1 MGIYDKYRAQGY
13 SDDQIFRALSEEDPS
28 VQKFLADGYTPSQIV
43 RAHEEENAPP
53 PPHVDQNS
61 GWAGDTWTDLK
72 RGALNIPG
80 AAAALVEL
88 PYTLATGDRP
98 LTRAGDWVGEKTGLH
113 PGKKAEGLRRE
124 YSTERQA
131 SDTEANAQWQERDWA
146 DQTLEQ
152 WGNNAYSLATHPRS
166 TSGHVA
172 ESVPSIATGG
182 LLGAAAKRIGEK
194 AAVGL
199 AEGTPGYLERVV
211 GEKWV
216 NPSAAGIGEGGVAAG
231 DQLAEYDPDRPNQQR
246 AAWAALG
253 TGATTAIVG
262 AGGARISGALGHNDI
277 DVLMMGGGRAALR
290 EESGLGLKAKVGRGL
305 SSMGL
310 GATEEVL
317 QTGPEK
323 VLSNYANDYSLGAGT
338 GQAMAEAGM
347 AGGVMGAGGALA
359 GHRES
364 EDAVAQRQE
373 SMRQEAVAQEEAA
386 RQQEEVAQAAAQE
399 AAQRATLREHI
410 RVQNPF
416 DDEFRT
422 QFAEREKT
430 RFSYEKEQYAE
441 AEKAAADAYSE
452 YTKLGSGNEALGLKD
467 YMKNVKAHLPK
478 PTPVRDAGIA
488 YNEHIDQ
495 LTDAT
500 IASTPVGA
508 TRSMFGGEVRPPVS
522 EGQSQ
527 TDNTPGLAPPGTP
540 LATPQTE
547 LFSPNQPAAPAAPK
561 PIEATLETPA
571 EAGARV
577 NAPVPLGGL
586 GFAGLTLASR
596 KGIETL
602 VAERDFPAAIEAMRQ
617 HLDTSKT
624 AEGRDRLSKVQKRNV
639 EKLIEVL
646 TKADES
652 NKLIVERDRQVTV
665 AETQHKAQTADQEKA
680 RKNAELRARQDEGL
694 AALGALRG
702 TSHEV
707 DAAYAKLTADKK
719 AGEEAALREKQDQE
733 DALQRSMMLPETQ
746 ALIFGGVGPARDMSV
761 AESTPSILK
770 VTSKQGKIFTAKD
783 NITKAAAQPVV
794 KPALKSKVE
803 EKVAPAPVKKE
814 TVSARLQRKEA
825 ERVAKEKAVKKAA
838 KEAQAEKKTAEKKEP
853 KKAPVPEGRTVAGEE
868 ETNEVKQRAREER
881 EAKKERAARAAK
893 NGRPVVEV
901 PEEDTG
907 KAVGVDA
914 RNNEVRVDE
923 INTNTGDE
931 DTQYA
936 EPTSVE
942 NPHTK
947 KSLDNFLAGLFRS
960 SERLNRVVVVYATQ
974 AEAVTAN
981 PGIKLSQAKG
991 RIGGFTSA
999 DGKVGLIA
1007 EHISQ
1012 GRTALGITLHEI
1024 GVHLGMEKLVGKAN
1038 MKWLQDRVIAWSKLN
1053 DGSKE
1058 NLAAIAAVRQ
1068 AEASSSTN
1076 KGEELIAYMTD
1087 ELVTNYNVDPQAFG
1101 ASNIHQ
1107 WFRRMFAGMKIALR
1121 KLGFKRTDFS
1131 GQDLVNLA
1139 YGAAELEMSDSA
1151 GWHGTAAEFR
1161 KFNHAYMG
1169 AGEGAQAYGW
1179 GTYLAQRVGIAKDY
1193 WKQDVARKS
1202 PNLNLTRE
1210 YYEGIV
1216 SEKKKS
1222 LARLASNMRNYESR
1236 KSSVDGVEQ
1245 NRKLDSEFSGFGG
1258 YLSRMREMAS
1268 EDTADIQRAEEDMD
1282 NTDFTVKAP
1291 KGSLMHVAA
1300 NVQPD
1305 EMLDWDKPLSE
1316 QSEKVREGWDK
1327 AYEDHL
1333 SAKFNKGEGMKGE
1346 ALYKHLQAVLGSG
1359 EAASKYLD
1367 SIGIKGIKFLDQ
1379 PSRGGMQALLSKRLA
1394 DLEAERKK
1402 YLARYTEEVAEARRE
1417 HEERT
1422 ERARK
1427 RNAGIPA
1434 GSRITAR
1441 EVPVFSEPS
1450 TYNSI
1455 RVSGINDQMADT
1467 QRQIS
1472 EISEKTSNLVI
1483 FNDKNLVRVKTHPGA
1498 DRESIQFS
1506 QLPMTVSPTSPSRG
1520 VWEKAGAAFDSF
1532 FRDPMAALGSHNL
1545 GWLSLDHLVEVAR
1558 GTNDKLAEYRAVSRA
1573 MQSMS
1578 KEWVVK
1584 AAKIDAEW
1592 GKLDGKPGSMADKL
1606 HDVMRL
1612 STRAKFDPTLNVAP
1626 VNAEETRVA
1635 SMFSKLSPEAVKVF
1649 KAARDHYAA
1658 VRVER
1663 QDIASSI
1670 LTSAHRLIIASAK
1683 KSGDAKRIAK
1693 AEGDLARQLSN
1704 LDKKYRETK
1713 GPYFPLMRIGGWYAT
1728 GMSKTLA
1735 DLERI
1740 EDPSAAEEK
1749 KISELRKDE
1758 AHYTVSAY
1766 SSKSKAE
1773 AAVKELSAKYAVT
1786 RFNMAEEK
1794 NYSSR
1799 VLAAAGMQDVEKY
1812 LDAFDKGVADEI
1824 RTMMAELYYEALP
1837 EHHTLKQEMKREG
1850 VHGEEKD
1857 MRRVF
1862 ARSALSSAH
1871 YLSRLKYTDQLK
1883 SAMFAIAEEGKKGP
1897 DARKYYNEIVM
1908 RSRQDM
1914 EETNAPWADKLAA
1927 VSYLAHLGV
1936 NPAFILTNATQ
1947 VAMITT
1953 PWLAARTSTAKATAA
1968 LMKAYGTSVSLIWS
1982 SYDEQGW
1989 RAELNWEGKV
1999 PAGVASMLNTLLK
2012 RNLLD
2017 ITIEHDL
2024 GAIAELKSHALGDK
2038 LKMANLPVHITELAN
2053 RSVTAIAAY
2062 NLAINELKMNQAQAE
2077 EFASTAVSATQLD
2090 YSALNAPR
2098 HMRRVLGSAPA
2109 AKIVMQFRKYQQG
2122 MLWLIG
2128 RSIYV
2133 GLKGATPKE
2142 RSEARKTLFGLFTTT
2157 GIMAGTLGMP
2167 MVGSAL
2173 WIASALASF
2182 GGPDDEPEDYRVS
2195 YQNWLA
2201 ELVGV
2206 KAATAITK
2214 GLPAALWGMD
2224 LEKRLGQGDIAS
2236 PLPFMRH
2243 GKSTEEKTGY
2253 GLLAAAGAPVGTL
2266 VDMVNG
2272 VQLMGQGEWHKGLE
2286 KFVPAKGIQN
2296 LIRAHRFEL
2305 DGMTDK
2311 RGNTI
2316 LPPDEF
2322 DMADIGLKVA
2332 GFATTKESQYY
2343 EGTQA
2348 IQEAKAAATD
2358 VRSRLL
2364 DKFAQARLTGEDTGD
2379 IMDAINDFNDRH
2391 PEKGVRIDASSRM
2404 KSVQAHKMAARQRS
2418 ESGISMSKQNRAFAS
2433 RADFA
2438 QEE

>member
-1 MGIYDKYRAQGY
+1 MGIYEKLSAKGY
-13 SDDQIFRALSEEDPS
+13 SDDEISAVLSELNPS
-28 VQKFLADGYTPSQIV
+28 FGRLATKGYSPAEISKV
-43 RAHEEENAPP
+43 EEEINAPP
-53 PPHVDQNS
+53 PPHIEQNS
-61 GWAGDTWTDLK
+61 GWGGDTWTDLK

-80 AAAALVEL
+80 GLAALVEL

-98 LTRAGDWVGEKTGLH
+98 LTRAGNWVGDVTGLH
-113 PGKKAEGLRRE
+113 PGKKAEGLRQE
-124 YSTERQA
+124 YSPERQA
-131 SDTEANAQWQERDWA
+131 SDTEANAQWQERDLT

-152 WGNNAYSLATHPRS
+152 WGNNAYSLVTHPRS
-166 TSGHVA
+166 TLGHVA
-172 ESVPSIATGG
+172 GSAPALVGGG
-182 LLGAAAKRIGEK
+182 LLGAAAKKLGEK
-194 AAVGL
+194 VAVGV
-199 AEGTPGYLERVV
+199 AEGVAGPTVPAVPGYLERVV

-216 NPSAAGIGEGGVAAG
+216 NPAAAGIGEGGVAAG
-231 DQLAEYDPDRPNQQR
+231 DQLSEYDPDRPNQQR

-253 TGATTAIVG
+253 TGATTAIIG

-277 DVLMMGGGRAALR
+277 DILAMGGGRAARR
-290 EESGLGLKAKVGRGL
+290 EGSGLGLVARAGRGL

-323 VLSNYANDYSLGAGT
+323 VLSNYANDKPLGAGT
-338 GQAMAEAGM
+338 GQAMAEAGVAGSIM
-347 AGGVMGAGGALA
+347 SAGGSLMGHG
-359 GHRES
+359 ES
-364 EDAVAQRQE
+364 EAAVAQRQE
-373 SMRQEAVAQEEAA
+373 GMRQQAEAQQVAAQQQAEAQQQAAQLAEQRAAARTYVEPQLPWTEFRAQFDAEDGARLKRETAEYKAAVEEAIA
-386 RQQEEVAQAAAQE
+386 DFPAAQAAARAAGSELTLKQHE
-399 AAQRATLREHI
+399 A
-410 RVQNPF
+410 
-416 DDEFRT
+416 
-422 QFAEREKT
+422 
-430 RFSYEKEQYAE
+430 
-441 AEKAAADAYSE
+441 
-452 YTKLGSGNEALGLKD
+452 
-467 YMKNVKAHLPK
+467 NVMAHLPK
-478 PTPVRDAGIA
+478 PEKKGDAGT
-488 YNEHIDQ
+488 EWSKRIDQ
-495 LTDAT
+495 LVEEHL
-500 IASTPVGA
+500 TPAPQGV
-508 TRSMFGGEVRPPVS
+508 TKTLFPV
-522 EGQSQ
+522 EPAPLVEEQPQ
-527 TDNTPGLAPPGTP
+527 VNNIPGLAPPGAN
-540 LATPQTE
+540 LATPQAE
-547 LFSPNQPAAPAAPK
+547 LFAPPQPAAPVAPK

-586 GFAGLTLASR
+586 GFAGLTKPSQNTI
-596 KGIETL
+596 KTL
-602 VAERDFPAAIEAMRQ
+602 VEEKNFPEAIEAMRQ
-617 HLDTSKT
+617 HLENSKT
-624 AEGRDRLSKVQKRNV
+624 KEGRDKLNKAQKRNV

-646 TKADES
+646 IRADES
-652 NKLIVERDRQVTV
+652 NKIIVEQAAYEAENEKVAAERDKQ
-665 AETQHKAQTADQEKA
+665 AEKQRNAQYDAEEKSK
-680 RKNAELRARQDEGL
+680 KNAELRARQDEGL

-707 DAAYAKLTADKK
+707 DAAFAKLTADKK
-719 AGEEAALREKQDQE
+719 AADEAAQQE
-733 DALQRSMMLPETQ
+733 RDSLEGDALQRSMFLPEHQ
-746 ALIFGGVGPARDMSV
+746 GMIFGGVEPARDMSV
-761 AESTPSILK
+761 PESTPSVPK
-770 VTSKQGKIFTAKD
+770 VSSKQSNLVTPKGNISKGATHAVQVGSTEEKVSRTPGGKE
-783 NITKAAAQPVV
+783 NIAQDRERVGQPEQGI
-794 KPALKSKVE
+794 KPAPESKVK
-803 EKVAPAPVKKE
+803 EKVAPAPAKKAEAKSKPQVVADNKTADEEEATNQKKE
-814 TVSARLQRKEA
+814 DAKY
-825 ERVAKEKAVKKAA
+825 ERDRIAK
-838 KEAQAEKKTAEKKEP
+838 QKKTATPVNETGEP
-853 KKAPVPEGRTVAGEE
+853 TGEPTGLDAR
-868 ETNEVKQRAREER
+868 TNEI
-881 EAKKERAARAAK
+881 
-893 NGRPVVEV
+893 GI
-901 PEEDTG
+901 
-907 KAVGVDA
+907 
-914 RNNEVRVDE
+914 DE
-923 INTNTGDE
+923 IGTSTGDE

-936 EPTSVE
+936 EPATVE

-947 KSLDNFLAGLFRS
+947 KSIEDFLLGLFRS

-974 AEAVTAN
+974 AEAATKN
-981 PGIKLSQAKG
+981 PGMKLSQVKSL
-991 RIGGFTSA
+991 IGGFTTA

-1007 EHISQ
+1007 EHISR
-1012 GRTALGITLHEI
+1012 GTELGITLHEI
-1024 GVHLGMEKLVGKAN
+1024 GVHLGMEKLIGKAN
-1038 MKWLQDRVIAWSKLN
+1038 MEWLQNRVTAWSKLN

-1068 AEASSSTN
+1068 AEASSSAN
-1076 KGEELIAYMTD
+1076 KGEELIAYMVD
-1087 ELVTNYNVDPQAFG
+1087 ELVTNHGVSPQAFG
-1101 ASNIHQ
+1101 TSNIDQ
-1107 WFRRMFAGMKIALR
+1107 WFRRLFSAMKIALR
-1121 KLGFKRTDFS
+1121 KIGFKRLDFN
-1131 GQDLVNLA
+1131 GQNLIDLA

-1161 KFNHAYMG
+1161 KFNHEYMG
-1169 AGEGAQAYGW
+1169 SGEGEQAFGW
-1179 GTYLAQRVGIAKDY
+1179 GTYLAQRVGIAKGY
-1193 WKQDVARKS
+1193 WKQDV
-1202 PNLNLTRE
+1202 
-1210 YYEGIV
+1210 
-1216 SEKKKS
+1216 
-1222 LARLASNMRNYESR
+1222 
-1236 KSSVDGVEQ
+1236 
-1245 NRKLDSEFSGFGG
+1245 NRKGGVYPDFEIYKVGVRTIIPSAASIDDQYFYVAAETAYKAKKLGKDLQELVTAGRQKMGRFIEPEVLDYLQSFIDSGV
-1258 YLSRMREMAS
+1258 RVEVA
-1268 EDTADIQRAEEDMD
+1268 AP
-1282 NTDFTVKAP
+1282 VVP
-1291 KGSLMHVAA
+1291 KGNLMRVAA

-1316 QSEKVREGWDK
+1316 QSEKVRVGWDR
-1327 AYEDHL
+1327 AYKDHL
-1333 SAKFNKGEGMKGE
+1333 SAKFNKGEGMKGK
-1346 ALYKHLQAVLGSG
+1346 ALYNHLQAVLGSDK
-1359 EAASKYLD
+1359 AASKYLD
-1367 SIGIKGIKFLDQ
+1367 SIGIKGIKFLDAD
-1379 PSRGGMQALLSKRLA
+1379 SRDYDDRVSYLKTDIQTIEKELA
-1394 DLEAERKK
+1394 EP
-1402 YLARYTEEVAEARRE
+1402 
-1417 HEERT
+1417 
-1422 ERARK
+1422 K
-1427 RNAGIPA
+1427 RNWLATTFGA
-1434 GSRITAR
+1434 KRVQDKSDAAWNSYMQQKR
-1441 EVPVFSEPS
+1441 ESLTDRKQELAQLEK
-1450 TYNSI
+1450 
-1455 RVSGINDQMADT
+1455 SG
-1467 QRQIS
+1467 
-1472 EISEKTSNLVI
+1472 KTSNIVI

-1498 DRESIQFS
+1498 ARESVQFS
-1506 QLPMTVSPTSPSRG
+1506 ERSMTVSPTSPSRG

-1592 GKLDGKPGSMADKL
+1592 GKLDGKPGGMADQL

-1626 VNAEETRVA
+1626 VNAEETKVA
-1635 SMFSKLSPEAVKVF
+1635 GMFIKLSPDAVKVF

-1693 AEGDLARQLSN
+1693 AEGDLARQLGN
-1704 LDKKYRETK
+1704 LDKKYKETK
-1713 GPYFPLMRIGGWYAT
+1713 GPYFPLMRIGKWYAT

-1786 RFNMAEEK
+1786 KFNMAEEK
-1794 NYSSR
+1794 SYAPR
-1799 VLAAAGMQDVEKY
+1799 VLAAAGMQEVEKY
-1812 LDAFDKGVADEI
+1812 LDSFDKGVADEI
-1824 RTMMAELYYEALP
+1824 RTMMAEIYYESLP
-1837 EHHTLKQEMKREG
+1837 EHHTLKHEMKREG

-1883 SAMFAIAEEGKKGP
+1883 SAMFAISEEGDKGP

-1927 VSYLAHLGV
+1927 VSYLAHLGA

-1968 LMKAYGTSVSLIWS
+1968 LMKAYGTSANLIVS
-1982 SYDEQGW
+1982 SYNEQGW

-1999 PAGVASMLNTLLK
+1999 PAGVASMLDTLLK

-2024 GAIAELKSHALGDK
+2024 GAIAEFKSHALGDK

-2062 NLAINELKMNQAQAE
+2062 NLAINELKMNQAEAE

-2109 AKIVMQFRKYQQG
+2109 AKVIMQFRKYQQG

-2133 GLKGATPKE
+2133 ALIGKGATPKE
-2142 RSEARKTLFGLFTTT
+2142 RWEAGKTLFGLFTTT

-2167 MVGSAL
+2167 MAGSAL

-2182 GGPDDEPEDYRVS
+2182 GGPDDEPEDYRVK

-2206 KAATAITK
+2206 KTATAITK

-2272 VQLMGQGEWHKGLE
+2272 AQLMGQGEWHKGME

-2296 LIRAHRFEL
+2296 LIRAHRFGL

-2322 DMADIGLKVA
+2322 DMADIGLKAA

-2348 IQEAKAAATD
+2348 IQEAKAAATE

-2364 DKFAQARLTGEDTGD
+2364 DKFAQARLAGEDTGD

-2391 PEKGVRIDASSRM
+2391 PEKGVRIDASSRL

-2418 ESGISMSKQNRAFAS
+2418 ESGISMSKQNKAFAPL
-2433 RADFA
+2433 ANFA